1 MPAPTKPAPTKPTAL
16 FDRTHEWAELAR
28 FCTEPA
34 PGLRIGVVRGR
45 RRHGKSFLLE
55 HLCRTVGGVY
65 TLALQQSRVMALDRF
80 ADSLAQGLGFRVGR
94 FTSWVEAMDTAAD
107 LLTSRRGDGTPPLL
121 VLDEFPY
128 LVAHSPELPS
138 VLQALYDQ
146 RGPSSGKPPL
156 RIVLCGSAMSTMST
170 LLAGDQALRGRA
182 VIDMR
187 IGPFGFRDAAEY
199 WGLADAPGTAFLV
212 DAVLGGAPGYR
223 DVVGDPPEPTAGE
236 DGFYEWLERSV
247 FNPSHIL
254 FTEPEYLL
262 AEDPRISDRAT
273 YHAIWEAVASG
284 AATPTQIGGL
294 VGMDAKSLT
303 YHLNIMKA
311 AAFIRYDQDLLL
323 QRKPVIT
330 VADPIVRFHDLIV
343 RPNLVDFEMREGRAA
358 WERSRETFS
367 SKVLGPHFEDL
378 ARQWTLRYGRERGLD
393 DIGQVGTTTVPCRE
407 HRGHEVD
414 VVALSRESRARD
426 KPARITLLGEAKAT
440 NKSRT
445 TADLLRLEHIRDLL
459 CAQGWDAEGCVLA
472 LYTRSEPAPDLV
484 AAAKEGRV
492 LVVTMAEMYGAGPAP
507 SPLTPPPR
515 PQ

>member
-1 MPAPTKPAPTKPTAL
+1 MRITKPADVFA
-16 FDRTHEWAELAR
+16 RTHEWEELTR
-28 FCTEPA
+28 FCIDPA

-55 HLCRTVGGVY
+55 HLCRAVDGVY
-65 TLALQQSRVMALDRF
+65 TLALQQSRAMALDRF
-80 ADSLAQGLGFRVGR
+80 ADSLAQSLGFRLGR
-94 FTSWVEAMDTAAD
+94 FTDWVEALDAAAD
-107 LLTSRRGDGTPPLL
+107 LLTGRRGQDTPPLL

-138 VLQALYDQ
+138 ALQALYDQ

-156 RIVLCGSAMSTMST
+156 RIVLCGSAISTMST

-182 VIDMR
+182 VLDMR
-187 IGPFGFRDAAEY
+187 VGPFGFRDAGEY
-199 WGLADAPGTAFLV
+199 WGAADAETAFLV

-223 DVVGDPPEPTAGE
+223 DVVGAAPEPGAE
-236 DGFYEWLERSV
+236 GFYAWLERSV
-247 FNPSHIL
+247 LNPSHIL

-294 VGMDAKSLT
+294 VGMDAKSLA

-311 AAFIRYDQDLLL
+311 AAFVRYDQDVLL

-330 VADPIVRFHDLIV
+330 VADPVVRFHDLIV
-343 RPNLVDFEMREGRAA
+343 RPNLVDFERREGRTA
-358 WERSRETFS
+358 WQRSRETFS

-378 ARQWTLRYGRERGLD
+378 ARQWTLRYGEERGLD
-393 DIGQVGTTTVPCRE
+393 DIGQVGTTTVACRE
-407 HRGHEVD
+407 HRGHEID
-414 VVALSRESRARD
+414 VVALSRGSRARD
-426 KPARITLLGEAKAT
+426 KSARVTVLGEAKAT

-445 TADLLRLEHIRDLL
+445 SADVRRLEHVRDLL
-459 CAQGWDAEGCVLA
+459 SAQGWDAEGAA
-472 LYTRSEPAPDLV
+472 LTVYTRSEPSPDLRE
-484 AAAKEGRV
+484 AAADGRA
-492 LVVTMAEMYGAGPAP
+492 VVVGLRELYGAG
-507 SPLTPPPR
+507 
-515 PQ
+515 

>member
-1 MPAPTKPAPTKPTAL
+1 MPIPKPAAV
-16 FDRTHEWAELAR
+16 FDRIHEWDELTR
-28 FCTEPA
+28 FCSDPA
-34 PGLRIGVVRGR
+34 PGLRIGIVRGR

-55 HLCRTVGGVY
+55 HLCRSVHSVY
-65 TLALQQSRVMALDRF
+65 TLALQQSRAMALDRF
-80 ADSLAQGLGFRVGR
+80 ADGLAQGLGFRVGR

-107 LLTSRRGDGTPPLL
+107 VLGSVRGDATPPLL

-128 LVAHSPELPS
+128 LVEHSPELPS

-156 RIVLCGSAMSTMST
+156 RIILCGSAISTMST

-187 IGPFGFRDAAEY
+187 IGPFGFRDAAQY
-199 WGLADAPGTAFLV
+199 WGVDDPETAFLV

-223 DVVGDPPEPTAGE
+223 DVVGDPPEPGSGE
-236 DGFYEWLERSV
+236 EGFYAWLARSV

-294 VGMDAKSLT
+294 VGMDAKALT
-303 YHLNIMKA
+303 YHLNIMRA
-311 AAFIRYDQDLLL
+311 AAFIRYDQDMLL

-330 VADPIVRFHDLIV
+330 VADPVVRFHDLVV
-343 RPNLVDFEMREGRAA
+343 RPNLVEFEMREGRAA

-367 SKVLGPHFEDL
+367 SKVLGPHFEDM
-378 ARQWTLRYGRERGLD
+378 ARQWTLRHGREYGLD
-393 DIGQVGTTTVPCRE
+393 DIGQVGTTTVACRE

-414 VVALSRESRARD
+414 VVALGRGSRARD
-426 KPARITLLGEAKAT
+426 KGARITLLGEAKAT

-445 TADLLRLEHIRDLL
+445 GHDVRRLEHIRDLL
-459 CAQGWDAEGCVLA
+459 SAQGWNTDDCRLA
-472 LYTRSEPAPDLV
+472 VYTRSEPAPELAEAARTGRTLLV
-484 AAAKEGRV
+484 GMRE
-492 LVVTMAEMYGAGPAP
+492 LYGTG
-507 SPLTPPPR
+507 
-515 PQ
+515 

>member
-1 MPAPTKPAPTKPTAL
+1 MPIPKPAAV
-16 FDRTHEWAELAR
+16 FGRVHEWEDLAR
-28 FCTEPA
+28 FCTDSA

-55 HLCRTVGGVY
+55 HLCRAVDGVY
-65 TLALQQSRVMALDRF
+65 TLALQQSRAMALDRF
-80 ADSLAQGLGFRVGR
+80 ADGLAQGLGFRVGR
-94 FTSWVEAMDTAAD
+94 FTSWVEALDTAAD
-107 LLTSRRGDGTPPLL
+107 VLTSRRDEAPPPLL

-146 RGPSSGKPPL
+146 RGPSTGKPPL
-156 RIVLCGSAMSTMST
+156 RIILCGSAISTMST

-182 VIDMR
+182 VLDMR

-199 WGLADAPGTAFLV
+199 WGLAGNPDTAFLV
-212 DAVLGGAPGYR
+212 DAVLGGAAGYR
-223 DVVGDPPEPTAGE
+223 DVVGEPPDPEGGE
-236 DGFYEWLERSV
+236 EGVYAWLARSV

-330 VADPIVRFHDLIV
+330 VADPVVRFHDLIV

-378 ARQWTLRYGRERGLD
+378 ARQWTLRHGRERGLD
-393 DIGQVGTTTVPCRE
+393 DIGQVGTTTVACRE

-414 VVALSRESRARD
+414 VVAMSRASRARD
-426 KPARITLLGEAKAT
+426 KGARITLLGEAKAT
-440 NKSRT
+440 NKART
-445 TADLLRLEHIRDLL
+445 VADLRRLEHIRDLL

-472 LYTRSEPAPDLV
+472 LYARTAVAPELAE
-484 AAAKEGRV
+484 AADAGRV
-492 LVVTMAEMYGAGPAP
+492 LVVGMENLYGE
-507 SPLTPPPR
+507 
-515 PQ
+515 

>member
-1 MPAPTKPAPTKPTAL
+1 MTRLLEFLVTSLPLPRPAAL
-16 FDRTHEWAELAR
+16 FDRTHEWDDLAR
-28 FCTEPA
+28 FATDPA
-34 PGLRIGVVRGR
+34 SGLRIGVVRGR
-45 RRHGKSFLLE
+45 RRHGKSFLLK
-55 HLCRTVGGVY
+55 HLCRAVGGVY
-65 TLALQQSRVMALDRF
+65 TLALQQSRAMALDRF
-80 ADSLAQGLGFRVGR
+80 SDSLAQGLGFRVGR
-94 FTSWVEAMDTAAD
+94 FTSWVEALDTAAD
-107 LLTSRRGDGTPPLL
+107 VLGSQRSGAGAVPPLL

-128 LVAHSPELPS
+128 LVTHSPELPS

-156 RIVLCGSAMSTMST
+156 RIVLCGSAISTMST

-187 IGPFGFRDAAEY
+187 IGPFGFRDAADY
-199 WGLADAPGTAFLV
+199 WRVGDDPDTALLV

-223 DVVGDPPEPTAGE
+223 DVVGDAPEPGPE
-236 DGFYEWLERSV
+236 GFYAWLSRSV

-254 FTEPEYLL
+254 FSEPEYLL

-273 YHAIWEAVASG
+273 YHAIWEAVSSG

-311 AAFIRYDQDLLL
+311 AAFIRYEQDLLL

-330 VADPIVRFHDLIV
+330 VADPVVRFHDLIV

-358 WERSRETFS
+358 WERSRDTFA

-378 ARQWTLRYGRERGLD
+378 ARQWTLRYGSEQGLD
-393 DIGQVGTTTVPCRE
+393 DIGQVGTTTVACRE

-414 VVALSRESRARD
+414 AVALSRASRPRD
-426 KPARITLLGEAKAT
+426 KGARITLLGEAKAT
-440 NKSRT
+440 NKLRT
-445 TADLLRLEHIRDLL
+445 AGDLRRLAHIRELL
-459 CAQGWDAEGCVLA
+459 CAQGWDADGCVLA
-472 LYTRSEPAPDLV
+472 VYSRSGFAEDLTD
-484 AAAKEGRV
+484 AAADEGAL
-492 LVVTMAEMYGAGPAP
+492 LVGLDDLYGG
-507 SPLTPPPR
+507 
-515 PQ
+515 

>member
-1 MPAPTKPAPTKPTAL
+1 MPTPTTTPIPKPTPV
-16 FDRTHEWAELAR
+16 FDRTHEWDELAR
-28 FCTEPA
+28 FCTDPA
-34 PGLRIGVVRGR
+34 AGLRIGVVRGR

-55 HLCRTVGGVY
+55 HLCRAVDGVY
-65 TLALQQSRVMALDRF
+65 TLALQQSRAMALDRF
-80 ADSLAQGLGFRVGR
+80 ADSLSQGLGFRVGR
-94 FTSWVEAMDTAAD
+94 FDSWVEALDTAAD
-107 LLTSRRGDGTPPLL
+107 VLTSRRGQAVPPLL

-128 LVAHSPELPS
+128 LVSHSPELPS
-138 VLQALYDQ
+138 ALQALYDQ
-146 RGPSSGKPPL
+146 RGPSSGKPAL
-156 RIVLCGSAMSTMST
+156 RIILCGSAISTMST

-199 WGLADAPGTAFLV
+199 WRVGDPETAFLV
-212 DAVLGGAPGYR
+212 DAVLGGAAGYR
-223 DVVGDPPEPTAGE
+223 DVIGDPPGPGDEE
-236 DGFYEWLERSV
+236 FYAWLARSV

-273 YHAIWEAVASG
+273 YHAIWEAVSSG

-311 AAFIRYDQDLLL
+311 AAFIRYEQDLLL
-323 QRKPVIT
+323 QRKPLIT

-378 ARQWTLRYGRERGLD
+378 TRQWTLRYGRERGLD
-393 DIGQVGTTTVPCRE
+393 DIGQVGTTTVACRE

-414 VVALSRESRARD
+414 VVALSRASRPRDKRAR
-426 KPARITLLGEAKAT
+426 INLLGEAKAT
-440 NKSRT
+440 NKPRT
-445 TADLLRLEHIRDLL
+445 AADLRRLEHIRDLL
-459 CAQGWDAEGCVLA
+459 CAQGWDAGDCVLA
-472 LYTRSEPAPDLV
+472 VYVRSEPAADLV
-484 AAAKEGRV
+484 EAARAGHV
-492 LVVTMAEMYGAGPAP
+492 LLVEMRDLYGGA
-507 SPLTPPPR
+507 
-515 PQ
+515 

>member
-1 MPAPTKPAPTKPTAL
+1 MPLPTPLPKPPAVFGRA
-16 FDRTHEWAELAR
+16 HEWDDLAG
-28 FCTEPA
+28 FCTDSA

-55 HLCRTVGGVY
+55 HLCRAVDGVY
-65 TLALQQSRVMALDRF
+65 TLALQQSRAMALDRF
-80 ADSLAQGLGFRVGR
+80 SDGLARATGIRVGH
-94 FTSWVEAMDTAAD
+94 FTSWVEALDAAAD
-107 LLTSRRGDGTPPLL
+107 VLTSRQGQMPPPLL

-128 LVAHSPELPS
+128 LVTHSPELPS

-146 RGPSSGKPPL
+146 RGPSSGGPPL
-156 RIVLCGSAMSTMST
+156 RIVLCGSALSTMST

-199 WGLADAPGTAFLV
+199 WGAADADTAFLV

-223 DVVGDPPEPTAGE
+223 DVVGASPEPGE
-236 DGFYEWLERSV
+236 EGFYAWLARSV

-311 AAFIRYDQDLLL
+311 AGFIRYEQDLLL

-330 VADPIVRFHDLIV
+330 VADPVVRFHDLIV
-343 RPNLVDFEMREGRAA
+343 RPNLVDFELREGRAA

-367 SKVLGPHFEDL
+367 SKVLGPHFEYL
-378 ARQWTLRYGRERGLD
+378 ARQWTLRHGRERGLG
-393 DIGQVGTTTVPCRE
+393 DIGQVGTTTVACRE
-407 HRGHEVD
+407 HRGHEID
-414 VVALSRESRARD
+414 VVALSRTSRPRD
-426 KPARITLLGEAKAT
+426 KSARIALLGEAKAT
-440 NKSRT
+440 NKPRT
-445 TADLLRLEHIRDLL
+445 AADLRRLEHVRDLL
-459 CAQGWDAEGCVLA
+459 CAQGWDAESAVLA
-472 LYTRSEPAPDLV
+472 VYARSESAADLV
-484 AAAKEGRV
+484 AADAAGRAL
-492 LVVTMAEMYGAGPAP
+492 LVGMRDLYG
-507 SPLTPPPR
+507 R
-515 PQ
+515 E